1 MRLLIDSDAFCKLA
15 ASDLLSDAVGLFH
28 VPLHECG
35 RLPALPYML
44 RRGGLRR
51 TYGAAAC
58 ERLIPLADAMPPVEH
73 EPSSWLEQLAPIP
86 AIDPGE
92 AILFAVA
99 ADLGL
104 PVITGDVRS
113 LRALKSLP
121 RFPEA
126 LAGRVVI
133 LEAVLLALCAK
144 LGTAAVRAK
153 VARGGQADIVMR
165 ICFSHGVEE
174 PEVGLRSYFQD
185 RTMELAPLVLWSMS
199 EREE

>member
-1 MRLLIDSDAFCKLA
+1 
-15 ASDLLSDAVGLFH
+15 
-28 VPLHECG
+28 
-35 RLPALPYML
+35 
-44 RRGGLRR
+44 
-51 TYGAAAC
+51 
-58 ERLIPLADAMPPVEH
+58 MPPVEH

-104 PVITGDVRS
+104 PVISGDVRS
-113 LRALKSLP
+113 LRALKSLS

-126 LAGRVVI
+126 LAGRVVV

-144 LGTAAVRAK
+144 LGTAAVRAR

-165 ICFSHGVEE
+165 ICFS
-174 PEVGLRSYFQD
+174 PEDPR
-185 RTMELAPLVLWSMS
+185 A
-199 EREE
+199 